1 VLFFFLK
8 KSFLFLVCVHS
19 LVPYASQVVE
29 GQFQNFN
36 YAGIVTRLMQPILP
50 VFFTVQFAFLYT
62 GWKNELGVRDTA
74 NGAALLGL
82 GTLVLV
88 AFAAVAADAGLLLA
102 FGLESAASVVEAV
115 GGSGAV
121 EFFQSALPSVD
132 GLL

>member
-1 VLFFFLK
+1 MLGS
-8 KSFLFLVCVHS
+8 SF
-19 LVPYASQVVE
+19 QVVD

-36 YAGIVTRLMQPILP
+36 YAGVMTRLLQPILP
-50 VFFTVQFAFLYT
+50 VFFAVQFSFLYT

-74 NGAALLGL
+74 NGAAILGF
-82 GTLVLV
+82 GGVVLV

-132 GLL
+132 GML

>member
-1 VLFFFLK
+1 M
-8 KSFLFLVCVHS
+8 
-19 LVPYASQVVE
+19 PYASQVVE

-62 GWKNELGVRDTA
+62 GWKNELGERDTA

-121 EFFQSALPSVD
+121 EFIQSALPSVD